1 MTMASEQR
9 ETLTLVFVWL
19 ACMALLIATVAASLS
34 HLGPIKPV
42 LSLLIATTK
51 AGLILWF
58 FMHLREVT
66 GLVRLFALGA
76 LFWLAIMFG
85 LTINDYATRD
95 LRDTAVHGQTSFTP
109 ESR

>member
-1 MTMASEQR
+1 MASERR
-9 ETLTLVFVWL
+9 ETLTLVLVWL
-19 ACMALLIATVAASLS
+19 ACMTLLVGTVAASFS

-42 LSLLIATTK
+42 ISILIAIAK

-76 LFWLAIMFG
+76 LFWLVIMFG
-85 LTINDYATRD
+85 LVLNDYATRG
-95 LRDTAVHGQTSFTP
+95 LRDTASLGQTPFT
-109 ESR
+109 EETR